1 MAVVRKT
8 GFPTI
13 PTGFFS
19 KTSNCSCGIFTT
31 CAWCK
36 EAPRRGEIAKDIV
49 SAKREEIEAK
59 REEIKSMKEMHLADR
74 SVDLRRL
81 DLWIYSIIGIIVHPA
96 FHIIPRWV
104 FCASVGRMH
113 VYVSRA

>member
-1 MAVVRKT
+1 MAVVRRN
-8 GFPTI
+8 GFPPI

-59 REEIKSMKEMHLADR
+59 REEIKAMKEMHLADR
-74 SVDLRRL
+74 RVDLRRL
-81 DLWIYSIIGIIVHPA
+81 DLWIYTIIGIIVIVLA
-96 FHIIPRWV
+96 RMYIGYQESFRWV
-104 FCASVGRMH
+104 V
-113 VYVSRA
+113 